1 MEDNMIFRRM
11 IPAVLFVCAISHCNA
26 QMTADSLT
34 KSLDAIK
41 NTYKIVGMSVTV
53 VKSGTIR
60 CTASVGKAD
69 ISRNLSI
76 TDSTKYRIASISKT
90 ITATALMQLYE
101 QGKFNLDDDVS
112 RYLGFTLRNPHFPSD
127 SITFRM
133 LLSHT
138 SSVNDGTGYDGF
150 LSATASNP
158 PPPISD
164 VLLPIGATYSSN
176 MWLSRKPGSYF
187 TYTNMGFGILGTLV
201 ERLSGERFDLYC
213 INHIFKPLGLDASYN
228 AQDLRN
234 INNLAVLYRGT
245 TPQCD
250 NYGGVK
256 PAARDLSGYVVG
268 SNAVVFSPTGG
279 VRISSKDLSKI
290 MMARMNGGVVDGVRI
305 LNDST
310 ARLMLQPAWTYSG
323 ANGDNYYGLFLK
335 WGLGTQIT
343 TNTSMGDIVVPGK
356 IMAGHAGEAYGLVS
370 DAYFEINNEFG
381 IVFITNGRSG
391 SYGPGTTSAFYD
403 VEEAVFNAAYAYI
416 KSQPAAGTLRDA
428 GALPR
433 DIKLDQNYPNP
444 FNPSTAIRWSIPARS
459 NVCIE
464 IFSSL
469 GSHVV
474 TLVDAEYGP
483 GTYESRW
490 HADTASGVYFYQLHV
505 TPLDGDGSSS
515 LRTRK
520 LTVLK

>member
-1 MEDNMIFRRM
+1 
-11 IPAVLFVCAISHCNA
+11 VLFLCAISQSDA
-26 QMTADSLT
+26 QMTADSLA
-34 KSLDAIK
+34 KALDAIK
-41 NTYKIVGMSVTV
+41 NTYKMVGMSVTV
-53 VKSGTIR
+53 VKAGTIR
-60 CTASVGKAD
+60 CTFSVGKAD
-69 ISRNLSI
+69 ITRNVPI

-101 QGKFNLDDDVS
+101 QGKFKLDEDVS
-112 RYLGFTLRNPHFPSD
+112 RYLGFALRNPDFPSD

-138 SSVNDGTGYDGF
+138 SSVNDGDGYNNKF
-150 LSATASNP
+150 LAATSSNP
-158 PPPISD
+158 APPISD
-164 VLLPIGATYSSN
+164 VLLPTGATYTSD

-187 TYTNMGFGILGTLV
+187 TYANIGFGILGTLV

-213 INHIFKPLGLDASYN
+213 TNHIFKPLGLDASYN
-228 AQDLRN
+228 VQDLRN

-256 PAARDLSGYVVG
+256 PASRDLSGYVIG

-279 VRISSKDLSKI
+279 VRISSKDLAKI
-290 MMARMNGGVVDGVRI
+290 MMARMNGGIVDGVRI

-310 ARLMLQPAWTYSG
+310 ARFMLQPVWTYSG
-323 ANGDNYYGLFLK
+323 SNGDTYSGLFRK

-343 TNTSMGDIVVPGK
+343 TNAPMGDIVVPGK

-370 DAYFEINNEFG
+370 DVFFEINNEFG

-391 SYGPGTTSAFYD
+391 SYGQAAASAFYD

-416 KSQPAAGTLRDA
+416 KSQSAAGTMRDA
-428 GALPR
+428 GSLPGE
-433 DIKLDQNYPNP
+433 IELDQNYPNP

-459 NVCIE
+459 NVRME

-469 GSHVV
+469 GDHMV
-474 TLVDAEYGP
+474 TLVDGEYGA

-490 HADTASGVYFYQLHV
+490 LADTASGVYFYQLHV
-505 TPLDGDGSSS
+505 TPLEGDGVSS
-515 LRTRK
+515 LHTRR